1 MKKIIKPISL
11 IIAVG
16 YLIPLYFVVVNG
28 FKSKQQ
34 LMENPLAIGFDPSV
48 SPFYYHIG
56 GAEQINFLHVT
67 FNSIFVTVVS
77 VALIL
82 FVSSLCAWTLAR
94 NPGKKSNIIMAMM
107 IASMLLPFQVI
118 MVPLVNVT
126 SFIDGLTP
134 SFLNL
139 TDSLIGMCIV
149 YIGLGVPLATVIM
162 HSFIKSIPYEL
173 EESAMI
179 DGYSKFQVYT
189 KVVIPLIKPSLLTV
203 AIMDVLWIWNDYL
216 FPSLMVKSLGNM
228 TIPLASYAFFGQFN
242 IQWNYAMAIL
252 TITIIPVIIFFFLA
266 QKHMIK
272 GITAGAIK

>member
-11 IIAVG
+11 LVAFM
-16 YLIPLYFVVVNG
+16 YLMPLYFVIVNG

-34 LMENPLAIGFDPSV
+34 LMANPLSIGFDSSV

-67 FNSIFVTVVS
+67 LNSIFVTVIS
-77 VALIL
+77 VVLIL
-82 FVSSLCAWTLAR
+82 LAASLCAWTLAR
-94 NPGKKSNIIMAMM
+94 NPGKVSNLIMAIM

-118 MVPLVNVT
+118 MVPLVKVT

-134 SFLNL
+134 VFMNL
-139 TDSLIGMCIV
+139 TDSLVGLCIV

-179 DGYSKFQVYT
+179 DGYSKFQVYR
-189 KVVIPLIKPSLLTV
+189 KVVLPLIKPSLLTV

-216 FPSLMVKSLGNM
+216 FPSLMVKSLENM

-252 TITIIPVIIFFFLA
+252 TITMIPVIIFFFAA

-272 GITAGAIK
+272 GITSGAIK

>member
-1 MKKIIKPISL
+1 MKKLIKPFSMV
-11 IIAVG
+11 IAVM

-34 LMENPLAIGFDPSV
+34 LMENPLSIGFDPSV

-67 FNSIFVTVVS
+67 FNSIFVTVIS
-77 VALIL
+77 VVLIL
-82 FVSSLCAWTLAR
+82 FVASLCAWTLAR
-94 NPGKKSNIIMAMM
+94 NPGKVSNLIMAIM

-118 MVPLVNVT
+118 MIPLVNVT

-134 SFLNL
+134 AFLNL

-179 DGYSKFQVYT
+179 DGYTKIQVYT
-189 KVVIPLIKPSLLTV
+189 KVVLPLIKPALLTV

-252 TITIIPVIIFFFLA
+252 TITIIPVIIFFFAA
-266 QKHMIK
+266 QKHMVK
-272 GITAGAIK
+272 GITSGAIK